1 MITQGQGLILPDIWD
16 SHVQQRPDAQFL
28 VYEDHGCGSVRSWT
42 YREFDEVINR
52 TSNLFLG
59 LGIESGDAV
68 ALQLNNCPELIE
80 CIFALNQI
88 GAIYVPIHPE
98 YTVEEAKTILADCD
112 ARMLVIEQCFLDYD
126 PAYGEGIETLVVG
139 GDCEHRCF
147 TQLQQ
152 AQSAM
157 PPARRREPM
166 PIAEILYTSGT
177 TSTPKGVIITEQ
189 NVVFAGYYVNWQLQ
203 MRETDRYVT
212 TMAASHVNLQLNAL
226 APVLTAGATLVLL
239 RRYSATRFWQQ
250 VRKHR
255 GTLVQAMAMI
265 VKTMLA
271 QPESPQEREHCVR
284 EVHYFLPI
292 STEEKERFEAR
303 FKVRLLNNYGST
315 EDLVGVITDYPTG
328 PRRWPSIGRVGPG
341 YNVRI
346 MGEGGELGPGEI
358 GEIQVQGIPGVSL
371 MAGYWQQPEVTAKTL
386 AGNWLRTGD
395 YGYFDEEGW
404 IYFTDRHCDIIK
416 RSGENISC
424 AEVESVLARYPGVA
438 EVAVV
443 GVEDSIR
450 DQAVKAVI
458 VPEAGVQI
466 DVDELTA
473 FCRGHLAA
481 FKIPSI
487 VAFQERLPRGNY
499 GKVLKSTL
507 K

>member
-1 MITQGQGLILPDIWD
+1 MITQGQGLTLIDIWD
-16 SHVQQRPDAQFL
+16 SHVRRQPDAVFL
-28 VYEDHGCGSVRSWT
+28 VYEDHDRDDICSWT
-42 YREFDEVINR
+42 YREFDEVIHR
-52 TSNLFLG
+52 SSNLFLAK
-59 LGIESGDAV
+59 GIGPGDAV
-68 ALQLNNCPELIE
+68 AVQLNNCPELIE

-98 YTVEEAKTILADCD
+98 YTVEEAKAIVADCE
-112 ARMLVIEQCFLDYD
+112 ARMLVIEQCFLDFD
-126 PAYGEGIETLVVG
+126 PAYGDGIETLVVG
-139 GDCEHRCF
+139 GGCRHRCF
-147 TQLQQ
+147 TELQQ
-152 AQSAM
+152 AQSAS
-157 PPARRREPM
+157 PPVRRRVPM
-166 PIAEILYTSGT
+166 PIVEILYTSGT
-177 TSTPKGVIITEQ
+177 TSAPKGVVITEQ

-203 MRETDRYVT
+203 MRQTDRYVT
-212 TMAASHVNLQLNAL
+212 TMAASHVNMQLNAL
-226 APVLTAGATLVLL
+226 APVLTAGATLILM
-239 RRYSATRFWQQ
+239 RRYSATRFWKQ

-255 GTLVQAMAMI
+255 ATLVQAMAMM

-271 QPESPQEREHCVR
+271 QPESSQDAEHGVR

-292 STEEKERFEAR
+292 STEEKDRFEAR
-303 FKVRLLNNYGST
+303 FNVRLLNNYGST

-346 MGEGGELGPGEI
+346 MGEHGELGPGEV
-358 GEIQVQGIPGVSL
+358 GEIQIQGIPGVSL
-371 MAGYWQQPEVTAKTL
+371 MAGYWKQPQMTAETL
-386 AGNWLRTGD
+386 LGNWLRTGD
-395 YGYFDEEGW
+395 YGYFDKEGW

-424 AEVESVLARYPGVA
+424 AEVESVIARYPGVG
-438 EVAVV
+438 EVAVI

-458 VPEAGVQI
+458 VPKPGARI
-466 DVDELTA
+466 DVDELTT
-473 FCRGHLAA
+473 FCRGFLAA

-487 VAFQERLPRGNY
+487 IAFQDCLPRGNY